1 MVARSIRFKV
11 LLVEDEVLI
20 SEMVAEVLAE
30 QGFEV
35 HAVGSAAEALCI
47 LKAGTSIDVLFTD
60 INLGDG
66 MDGVTLAMYA
76 RVMRPDLP
84 VVFASGRWATLD
96 GLQDLPRSALLPKP
110 YSPHRAGVVVAQ
122 LLAAPGPQSR
132 ERLIESDGW
141 VVEHA

>member
-1 MVARSIRFKV
+1 V

-47 LKAGTSIDVLFTD
+47 LKSGAAIDVLFTD

-66 MDGVTLAMYA
+66 MDGVALAMRA
-76 RVMRPDLP
+76 RVLRADLP
-84 VVFASGRWATLD
+84 VVFASGRWAALEALT
-96 GLQDLPRSALLPKP
+96 DLPRSAVLPKP
-110 YSPHRAGVVVAQ
+110 YAPHHAGVVVAQ
-122 LLAAPGPQSR
+122 LLAMPGPQSR
-132 ERLIESDGW
+132 ERLFESSGW
-141 VVEHA
+141 VVEHV

>member
-1 MVARSIRFKV
+1 MGARSVRFKV

-30 QGFEV
+30 QGFDV
-35 HAVGSAAEALCI
+35 HTVGSATEALCI
-47 LKAGTSIDVLFTD
+47 LKAGTSVDVLFTD

-66 MDGVTLAMYA
+66 MDGVTLAMHA
-76 RVMRPDLP
+76 RVMLPDLP
-84 VVFASGRWATLD
+84 VVFASGRWGTLE
-96 GLQDLPRSALLPKP
+96 GLADLPRSAVLPKP

-132 ERLIESDGW
+132 ERLFESSGF
-141 VVEHA
+141 VLEHA

>member
-1 MVARSIRFKV
+1 MGARSVRFKV
-11 LLVEDEVLI
+11 LLVEDEILI

-35 HAVGSAAEALCI
+35 HAVGSATEALCV

-66 MDGVTLAMYA
+66 MDGVTLAMHA
-76 RVMRPDLP
+76 RVLAPDLP
-84 VVFASGRWATLD
+84 VVFASGRWALLD
-96 GLQDLPRSALLPKP
+96 GLADLPRSAVLRKP

-132 ERLIESDGW
+132 EQMIESSGF
-141 VVEHA
+141 VVEHI